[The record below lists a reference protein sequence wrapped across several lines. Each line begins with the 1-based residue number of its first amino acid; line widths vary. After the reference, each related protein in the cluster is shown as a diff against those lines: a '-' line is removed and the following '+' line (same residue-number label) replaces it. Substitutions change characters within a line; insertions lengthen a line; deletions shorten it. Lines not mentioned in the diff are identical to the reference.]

1 MFGFRWVLPWVWGAG
16 LGGSGPVVTEE
27 GPFWVSPHHCVA
39 PRMYPLTVQPYVVAP
54 GRTWSPDPT
63 LHTFKWFEAE

>member
-1 MFGFRWVLPWVWGAG
+1 MFGFGWAIPWTWGAG
-16 LGGSGPVVTEE
+16 TQSVPVPVE
-27 GPFWVSPHHCVA
+27 GPYWVSPYHCVA